1 MALKT
6 FRPLTPA
13 ARFKALPDFAEITKD
28 KPEKSLTEPLKKS
41 GGRNN
46 NGRMTMRHRGGGHKR
61 RYRVIDFKRKNHG
74 AVAEVVAIEYDPN
87 RSARLAL
94 LKYEDGTKAYILA
107 PTGLEVG
114 AKVSSGENA
123 DPSVGNALPLKAIPL
138 GTAIHN
144 VEITAGRGAQMIRSA
159 GSQATLSSREA
170 GFALIK
176 LASGEIRKINAE
188 CYATIGQVG
197 NTDHMNVSAGKAGR
211 TRWLGRRPHVRG
223 MVMDPVDHPMG
234 GGQGKSKG
242 GGGRHHPMSPW
253 GQLAKGF
260 KTRRK
265 HKKSDSFIVERRPSR
280 KKAKK

>member
-6 FRPLTPA
+6 FRPLTPTS
-13 ARFKALPDFAEITKD
+13 RFKALPDFAEITKD
-28 KPEKSLTEPLKKS
+28 KPEKNLTEAIKRT

-46 NGRMTMRHRGGGHKR
+46 QGRMTMRHRGGGHKR
-61 RYRVIDFKRKNHG
+61 RYRIIDFKRSKRDI
-74 AVAEVVAIEYDPN
+74 AAEVIAIEYDPN

-94 LKYEDGTKAYILA
+94 LKYADGEKAYILA
-107 PTGLEVG
+107 PAGVSVG
-114 AKVSSGENA
+114 TKILAGEKA
-123 DPSVGNALPLKAIPL
+123 EPTAGNALPLKSIPL
-138 GTAIHN
+138 GSSIHN
-144 VEITAGRGAQMIRSA
+144 VELTPGRGGQIIRSA
-159 GSQATLSSREA
+159 GTVAILANREA
-170 GFALIK
+170 GFALVK
-176 LASGEIRKINAE
+176 LASGEMRKINDN
-188 CYATIGQVG
+188 CYATLGQVG

-223 MVMDPVDHPMG
+223 MVMNPVDHPMG

-265 HKKSDSFIVERRPSR
+265 HKPSDTFIVSRR
-280 KKAKK
+280 KAKGKN